1 MWLVIAGL
9 NLSFFHTQ
17 VLENPAYAMQSE
29 RNRLRPLTLIAPR
42 GTILDRNG
50 AILADNV
57 PGYALSL
64 LPAPRD
70 SIRSTLER
78 LRGYLELSDGQVAS
92 LLAQQRRAPQ
102 RQLVVSTDLSFN
114 QVSAIEERR
123 PLFPEVL
130 IETRPK
136 RRYPAGRATA
146 HLLGYVGEISPSELD
161 DSAFAGYRPG
171 RLMGKTGVER
181 QHERRL
187 SGVAGVRYLE
197 VDALGRVVGDFPGYE
212 EVPPVTGG
220 SVRLAVDLD
229 LQRWIADAL
238 ADTVRGAV
246 VAMDPRTG
254 DVLALVSAPSFDPND
269 LVGTVPPERWAAL
282 RQDSTRRLLDRAL
295 AGSYPPGSTWKLA
308 TAAMALELEILD
320 PDATLPLP
328 CRGGMRYGNRYFNC
342 HNRSGHGYLT
352 LPDAIKESCNVYFY
366 QVGLQIGLQQMLRE
380 GIRLGF
386 NARTGVDLPSERA
399 GLFPTGLDWYERRF
413 GWTPT
418 EAEVLSLAIGQG
430 ANDQTP
436 IKMAQFFA
444 ALVTDGRMPPPRVT
458 LDDDP
463 AVLAAAGAASGAG
476 AGAGARGGS
485 GGGGHRVAGMDLR
498 ISPENLEHLREGLR
512 RVTRQGGTAAGS
524 ALEHWDW
531 MGKTGTSQNS
541 HGKDHG
547 WFVGIGGP
555 RGGEAEIVVAA
566 IIEEGEHGSDVA
578 QVAAKAADYYLRR
591 QRGMTIDTI
600 QTLREH
606 WLRGV
611 PAPWAR
617 WD

>member
-1 MWLVIAGL
+1 MWLVLGGL
-9 NLSFFHTQ
+9 GMAFFHTQ
-17 VLENPAYAMQSE
+17 VLRNPAYAMQSE
-29 RNRLRPLTLIAPR
+29 RNRLRPLTLVAPR

-50 AILADNV
+50 RILADNV

-70 SIRSTLER
+70 SIRSTLEG
-78 LRGYLELSDGQVAS
+78 LRGYLSLSDAQLQS
-92 LLAQQRRAPQ
+92 LLDQQRRAPQ
-102 RQLVVSTDLSFN
+102 RQLVVSTDLSFD

-136 RRYPAGRATA
+136 RRYPAGPATA
-146 HLLGYVGEISPSELD
+146 HLLGYVGEISPAELED
-161 DSAFAGYRPG
+161 TLFEGYTPG
-171 RLMGKTGVER
+171 RVLGKTGVER
-181 QHERRL
+181 QQERRL
-187 SGVAGVRYLE
+187 AGVAGVRYLE
-197 VDALGRVVGDFPGYE
+197 VDALGRVVGDFPGYA
-212 EVPPVTGG
+212 EVAPVTGE
-220 SVRLAVDLD
+220 SVQLTVDME
-229 LQRWIADAL
+229 LQRWIHRML

-246 VAMDPRTG
+246 VALDPRTG
-254 DVLALVSAPSFDPND
+254 DVLALYSAPTFDPND

-282 RQDSTRRLLDRAL
+282 RQDSTRRLLDRAIS
-295 AGSYPPGSTWKLA
+295 GSYPPGSTWKLA
-308 TAAMALELEILD
+308 TAAMALELGILD
-320 PDATLPLP
+320 PEATLPLA
-328 CRGGMRYGNRYFNC
+328 CRGGMQYGNRYFQC
-342 HNRSGHGYLT
+342 HERAGHGALT
-352 LPDAIKESCNVYFY
+352 LPDAIKYSCNVYFY
-366 QVGLQIGLQQMLRE
+366 QVGLQIGLQKMLAE
-380 GIRLGF
+380 GGRLGF
-386 NARTGVDLPSERA
+386 NDRTRVDLPSERA

-444 ALVTDGRMPPPRVT
+444 ALATDGRMPSPRVT
-458 LDDDP
+458 LEAHEADP
-463 AVLAAAGAASGAG
+463 TAGAL
-476 AGAGARGGS
+476 
-485 GGGGHRVAGMDLR
+485 GHGMDLR
-498 ISPENLEHLREGLR
+498 ISPENLALLREGLR
-512 RVTRQGGTAAGS
+512 RVTAQGGTAAGS

-531 MGKTGTSQNS
+531 IGKTGTSQNS

-555 RGGEAEIVVAA
+555 RDGEAEIVVAA

-591 QRGMTIDTI
+591 QRGMEIDTI